1 MPSRMRSMAKGA
13 RSSKPNLRDRLF
25 WSQMLVLAIGI
36 VSVATIGGLYSPR
49 LMVVYLQRI
58 ESPNL
63 RVAQVR
69 TQLVKGFHFAWLRSM
84 AWAGLLGGM
93 AACGA
98 SYWLSRRIVQPLL
111 EMEAVTQEFAAGH
124 LDRRLPAYELKELTQ
139 LAQSVNQ
146 MATDLAGV
154 EQRRRELV
162 SDLSHEL
169 RTPLTILKGYLE
181 GLADGTVTGDAD
193 LYDRLSRETSRLQRL
208 VNDLQ
213 ELSQLEAGYL
223 PIHPRPTAVPPLLAS
238 LIARFQDQRLPED
251 PVQLVLD
258 CPAEL
263 PPMALDPERIEQVL
277 VNLLANAL
285 RYTRQGKVTV
295 SVWVDKSRL
304 WIAVADTG
312 PGIAPEHLPQVFDRF
327 WRADR
332 SRDRAS
338 GGTGIGLTICRR
350 LVELHGGRIE
360 VESAVGAGS
369 TFRFWLPRNTEP
381 PSSGERVQLR

>member
-1 MPSRMRSMAKGA
+1 MKPTRKSK
-13 RSSKPNLRDRLF
+13 KPNLRSRLF
-25 WSQMLVLAIGI
+25 WSQMGVLAIG
-36 VSVATIGGLYSPR
+36 VVVVAAIGGLYSPR

-63 RVAQVR
+63 RAAQVR
-69 TQLVKGFHFAWLRSM
+69 TQLVNGFHFAWVRSM
-84 AWAGLLGGM
+84 VWAGLLGGV
-93 AACGA
+93 AASGA

-111 EMEAVTQEFAAGH
+111 EMEAVTQDFAAGH

-146 MATDLAGV
+146 MASDLAGV

-181 GLADGTVTGDAD
+181 GLADGTVEAD
-193 LYDRLSRETSRLQRL
+193 GELYQRLSRETGRLQRL

-213 ELSQLEAGYL
+213 ELSRLESGYL
-223 PIHPRPTAVPPLLAS
+223 PIHPRPTAVKPLLQS
-238 LIARFQDQRLPED
+238 LITRFEDQRLPED
-251 PVQLVLD
+251 PVHLGLD
-258 CPAEL
+258 CPEDL
-263 PPMALDPERIEQVL
+263 PLVALDPERIEQVM

-285 RYTRQGKVTV
+285 RYTQQGQVTV
-295 SVWVDKSRL
+295 SASLTGDRL
-304 WIAVADTG
+304 WIAVTDTG
-312 PGIAPEHLPQVFDRF
+312 PGIAEADLPQVFDRF

-360 VESAVGAGS
+360 VDSTVGVGS
-369 TFRFWLPRNTEP
+369 TFRFWLPRNTES
-381 PSSGERVQLR
+381 PS